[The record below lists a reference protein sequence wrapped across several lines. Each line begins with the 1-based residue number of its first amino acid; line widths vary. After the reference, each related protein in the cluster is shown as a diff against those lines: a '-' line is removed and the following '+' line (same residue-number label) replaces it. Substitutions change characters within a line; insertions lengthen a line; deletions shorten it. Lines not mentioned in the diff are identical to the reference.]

1 MKFEI
6 QIRNLL
12 IEMNLLRKRV
22 SVLEDEIFEDE

>member
-12 IEMNLLRKRV
+12 IEMDLLRKRV